1 MTCAHVIKDVGQNGN
16 SNYFTLYLQPFHQH
30 VGVVLVQET
39 QCNPSGDAA
48 LGCQLPSRP
57 VSHHSDSKG
66 SSPEQQPQ
74 LRTAFAKRL
83 DDDKLHGSTCSPG
96 SYDNMLQQ
104 ILPIKGMLLHGVS
117 ILHNTQ
123 HRCSVKASMS
133 EYQDF
138 CMTCQL

>member
-1 MTCAHVIKDVGQNGN
+1 MLVKIDNDNC
-16 SNYFTLYLQPFHQH
+16 STLYLQPFHQH
-30 VGVVLVQET
+30 VGVVLVQGT

-48 LGCQLPSRP
+48 QGCQLPSRP

-66 SSPEQQPQ
+66 SSPEQHTQ

-96 SYDNMLQQ
+96 SYDQMLQQ
-104 ILPIKGMLLHGVS
+104 SLPIKCMLLHGVS

-123 HRCSVKASMS
+123 DRCSVKASMS
-133 EYQDF
+133 EHQDF
-138 CMTCQL
+138 CKTCQL